1 MLEHFS
7 IFSRAFWLYFT
18 IFGAFF
24 KKNFISCSTICSLT
38 FSELNKNKF
47 KTSLKCK
54 KCKFFAENQIHGS
67 MVFIAS
73 TKRPQIE
80 GNHLG
85 YLNFTNLK
93 ADFGLLNKKTGPT

>member
-1 MLEHFS
+1 
-7 IFSRAFWLYFT
+7 
-18 IFGAFF
+18 
-24 KKNFISCSTICSLT
+24 
-38 FSELNKNKF
+38 
-47 KTSLKCK
+47 
-54 KCKFFAENQIHGS
+54 